1 MRITLLHITMFLM
14 AIVAV
19 SCDHD
24 SFATMAN
31 EMNPRGIQT
40 VLADD
45 LYEDD
50 LLLDVRSLAEYKV
63 SHIPGAIWMGEQSWM
78 WNALHNL
85 LPENRRLVAYC
96 SVGKRSGE
104 FVELLSE
111 KHRGNAF
118 NLWGGIFDWSNLR
131 KPMQNANGL
140 TNHIH
145 PYTQRWAK
153 WITAGEVVYE

>member
-1 MRITLLHITMFLM
+1 MRVNLLHIALLLM
-14 AIVAV
+14 AFVFV
-19 SCDHD
+19 SCDHG
-24 SFATMAN
+24 SFAAMTN
-31 EMNPRGIQT
+31 EMNPHGIQT

-50 LLLDVRSLAEYKV
+50 LLLDVRSMAEYKV
-63 SHIPGAIWMGEQSWM
+63 SHIPGALWIGEQSWT

-104 FVELLSE
+104 FVQFLPD
-111 KHRGNAF
+111 KKKGNAF
-118 NLWGGIFDWSNLR
+118 NLWGGIFNWSNLH
-131 KPMQNANGL
+131 KQMQNADGL

-145 PYTQRWAK
+145 PCTQRWAK